1 MMTKTLVEFST
12 LEMNVCV
19 RNTLV
24 RNRKTSLPKV
34 ENLIQNN
41 FYVFSQLLS
50 RSPNLLGA
58 KVSNNTS

>member
-19 RNTLV
+19 RKTLV

-34 ENLIQNN
+34 ENLVQTA
-41 FYVFSQLLS
+41 FMFSLS
-50 RSPNLLGA
+50 CFHAHQIN
-58 KVSNNTS
+58 